1 MDPERTKKRLQKKLE
16 KRRNKLQ
23 DPGDASGSTE
33 STESTESVDFMKML
47 GEVNKMFKTN
57 PNMIQ
62 KVSKC
67 VNNIMENKELME
79 TLVSKANLDMDNDD
93 QTLQNKELVEALI
106 LKANEIGTDTG
117 NSTESSDQTAQ
128 TLHSNALAE
137 QLAALSNE
145 SKQ

>member
-16 KRRNKLQ
+16 KRRNKNNGNSIPEQ
-23 DPGDASGSTE
+23 STD
-33 STESTESVDFMKML
+33 STESVDFMKML
-47 GEVNKMFKTN
+47 NEVNKMFKTN

-79 TLVSKANLDMDNDD
+79 TLVSKANLDIDNDEINDQHARSSFIPTEIDD
-93 QTLQNKELVEALI
+93 QT
-106 LKANEIGTDTG
+106 
-117 NSTESSDQTAQ
+117 SQ

>member
-16 KRRNKLQ
+16 KRRNKLPET
-23 DPGDASGSTE
+23 DSST
-33 STESTESVDFMKML
+33 TDSTESVDFMKML
-47 GEVNKMFKTN
+47 TEVNKMFKTN

-79 TLVSKANLDMDNDD
+79 TLVSKANLDIDNDTEIND
-93 QTLQNKELVEALI
+93 QIV
-106 LKANEIGTDTG
+106 
-117 NSTESSDQTAQ
+117 Q
-128 TLHSNALAE
+128 TLHSNVLAE
-137 QLAALSNE
+137 QLAAFSNE

>member
-16 KRRNKLQ
+16 NRKNKLHDQ
-23 DPGDASGSTE
+23 GCTSE
-33 STESTESVDFMKML
+33 STDSTESVDFMKML
-47 GEVNKMFKTN
+47 NEVNKMFKTN

-79 TLVSKANLDMDNDD
+79 TLVSKANLDIDNDD

-106 LKANEIGTDTG
+106 LESNVIGTDTG

>member
-16 KRRNKLQ
+16 NRKNKLQ
-23 DPGDASGSTE
+23 DQGCTSE
-33 STESTESVDFMKML
+33 STDSTESVDFMKML

-79 TLVSKANLDMDNDD
+79 TLVSKANLDIDNDDVGD
-93 QTLQNKELVEALI
+93 QTLQNKELVKELI
-106 LKANEIGTDTG
+106 LKANEIGKDVGTDV
-117 NSTESSDQTAQ
+117 QTDQ
-128 TLHSNALAE
+128 TLHSNSLAE

>member
-16 KRRNKLQ
+16 KRRNNGNINV
-23 DPGDASGSTE
+23 PE
-33 STESTESVDFMKML
+33 SNTTDSTESVDFMKML
-47 GEVNKMFKTN
+47 NEVNKMFKTN

-79 TLVSKANLDMDNDD
+79 TLVSKANLDIDND
-93 QTLQNKELVEALI
+93 
-106 LKANEIGTDTG
+106 EIND
-117 NSTESSDQTAQ
+117 EIDDQTAQ
-128 TLHSNALAE
+128 TLHSKALAE

>member
-23 DPGDASGSTE
+23 DPGCTPE
-33 STESTESVDFMKML
+33 STDSTESVDFMKML
-47 GEVNKMFKTN
+47 NEVNKMFKTN

-79 TLVSKANLDMDNDD
+79 TLVSKANLDVDIDD
-93 QTLQNKELVEALI
+93 QNLY
-106 LKANEIGTDTG
+106 KANLETNVIGTDNVTD
-117 NSTESSDQTAQ
+117 DQTAQ

>member
-16 KRRNKLQ
+16 NRKNKLQ
-23 DPGDASGSTE
+23 DQGCTSE
-33 STESTESVDFMKML
+33 STDSTESVDFMKML
-47 GEVNKMFKTN
+47 NEVNKMFKTN

-79 TLVSKANLDMDNDD
+79 TLVSKANLDIDNDD

-106 LKANEIGTDTG
+106 LEANAIGTDTG

>member
-23 DPGDASGSTE
+23 DPECTSE
-33 STESTESVDFMKML
+33 STDSTESVDFMKML

-79 TLVSKANLDMDNDD
+79 TLVSKANIDIGNDTYDTDD
-93 QTLQNKELVEALI
+93 QT
-106 LKANEIGTDTG
+106 D
-117 NSTESSDQTAQ
+117 Q
-128 TLHSNALAE
+128 TLHSKALAE

>member
-1 MDPERTKKRLQKKLE
+1 MDTERTKKRLQKKLE
-16 KRRNKLQ
+16 QRRNKLQ
-23 DPGDASGSTE
+23 DPVGASE
-33 STESTESVDFMKML
+33 STDSTESVDFMKML
-47 GEVNKMFKTN
+47 NEVNKMFKTN

-79 TLVSKANLDMDNDD
+79 TLVSKANLDIETDD

-106 LKANEIGTDTG
+106 LEANTIGTEV
-117 NSTESSDQTAQ
+117 TESSDQTAQ

-137 QLAALSNE
+137 QFAALSNE

>member
-1 MDPERTKKRLQKKLE
+1 M
-16 KRRNKLQ
+16 N
-23 DPGDASGSTE
+23 
-33 STESTESVDFMKML
+33 MMN
-47 GEVNKMFKTN
+47 EVNKMFKTN
-57 PNMIQ
+57 PNMIH

-79 TLVSKANLDMDNDD
+79 TLVSKANIDL
-93 QTLQNKELVEALI
+93 
-106 LKANEIGTDTG
+106 
-117 NSTESSDQTAQ
+117 ESEDAQMVQ